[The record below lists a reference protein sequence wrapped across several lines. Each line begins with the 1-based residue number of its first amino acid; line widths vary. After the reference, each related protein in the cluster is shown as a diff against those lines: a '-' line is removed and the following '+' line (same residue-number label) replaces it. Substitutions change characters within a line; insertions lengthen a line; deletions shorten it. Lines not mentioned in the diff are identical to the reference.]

1 MSQRAVPSSTT
12 QPMFRD
18 GDSNVV
24 RCTMWSAAAV
34 AELVA
39 LADVVEP
46 EGVTT
51 ALVLDAL
58 VLDALPA
65 DVVAALDDAVTVT
78 VFAPPLDPQPASP
91 TSKATPANPTI
102 ALVTIESL
110 YREQPTGRFHS

>member
-18 GDSNVV
+18 GDSNVL
-24 RCTMWSAAAV
+24 RCTTWSATAV

-58 VLDALPA
+58 AA

-78 VFAPPLDPQPASP
+78 VFAPPLDPQPASA